1 MALGHVGRLALGF
14 GVLLVLAQARPENLE
29 RWSPYLFG
37 AGLILLVLVL
47 TMGTTAKGAA
57 RWLNLGFVK
66 FQPSEMIKLA
76 LPMMLAWFFA
86 RDNLPPKLTRLGVA
100 FLITLVPTLL
110 VARQPDLGT
119 ALLVLGTGFIVMF
132 LAGMSWRLI
141 VVVLAILGAAAPV
154 VWGVM
159 HDYQQNR
166 ILTLFNPEAD
176 PLGTGYHTIQS
187 MIAVG
192 SGGIY
197 GKGWLNSSQ
206 AHLEYL
212 PESSTDF
219 IFAVFAE
226 EFGLIGS
233 LLLMALYLFVV
244 VRGTMIAFLAQSTY
258 NRLLAG
264 GLSISFFLHFFVNV
278 GMVTRHP
285 ADRRHSAAHS
295 LVRRHLDRD
304 AHGRV
309 RHPDEHPD
317 PPQDRRILTMRRLPA
332 VIAFG
337 MALAVAPPTQ
347 ALDVAQYPEL
357 EAFIAEMATSRLLRA
372 PAHAPVCPCARAS
385 GNHPGDGTTE
395 GGAAV
400 ARVPQAV
407 SHRGTRGDGAAF
419 WQRHARL
426 LGRAQAEY
434 GVPPEIIVAILGV
447 ETQYGRNRG
456 GYPALDALTTLT
468 LHYPP
473 RAAVLPR
480 RARTVPAAHART
492 EARCRAAAR
501 LLRRRAGH
509 AAVHSLEL
517 APLCRRLR
525 R

>member
-1 MALGHVGRLALGF
+1 MLERLHLDRNLFYALLLLAFLSLVVVYSAAAKDNAVALGHVGRLVLGF

-86 RDNLPPKLTRLGVA
+86 RDNLPPSLMRLGVA

-119 ALLVLGTGFIVMF
+119 ALLVLGSGFIVMF

-141 VVVLAILGAAAPV
+141 AVVLAILGAAAPV
-154 VWGVM
+154 VWGMM
-159 HDYQQNR
+159 HDYQRNR

-212 PESSTDF
+212 PESATDF

-233 LLLMALYLFVV
+233 LLLMALYLFII

-264 GLSISFFLHFFVNV
+264 GLSLSFFLHFFVNL
-278 GMVTRHP
+278 GMVT
-285 ADRRHSAAHS
+285 
-295 LVRRHLDRD
+295 
-304 AHGRV
+304 G
-309 RHPDEHPD
+309 
-317 PPQDRRILTMRRLPA
+317 ILPIVGIPLPILSYGGTSIVTLMA
-332 VIAFG
+332 AFG
-337 MALAVAPPTQ
+337 ILMSIQTHRK
-347 ALDVAQYPEL
+347 
-357 EAFIAEMATSRLLRA
+357 IAE
-372 PAHAPVCPCARAS
+372 
-385 GNHPGDGTTE
+385 
-395 GGAAV
+395 
-400 ARVPQAV
+400 
-407 SHRGTRGDGAAF
+407 
-419 WQRHARL
+419 
-426 LGRAQAEY
+426 Y
-434 GVPPEIIVAILGV
+434 
-447 ETQYGRNRG
+447 
-456 GYPALDALTTLT
+456 
-468 LHYPP
+468 
-473 RAAVLPR
+473 
-480 RARTVPAAHART
+480 
-492 EARCRAAAR
+492 
-501 LLRRRAGH
+501 
-509 AAVHSLEL
+509 
-517 APLCRRLR
+517 
-525 R
+525 